1 MIRRLMFILLLFVVT
16 AAVVAAIMHEPP
28 QPDVPTPTDRAEMSD
43 QPPEI
48 NEPAPHEAP
57 QDPWLERRLRMVN
70 VQLRGRDIVD
80 ERVLQAMETVPR
92 HEFVS
97 DAYRDVAYGDRP
109 QPIGHGQTISQPYI
123 VALMTQLAG
132 PGEDARV
139 LDVGTGS
146 GYQAAV
152 LSVLVEEVYSIEI
165 VCDLADEARDRLQ
178 ELGYD
183 NVEVRCGDGYRGWE
197 EHAPFDA
204 IIVAAAPDH
213 VPQPLI
219 DQLAVGGRLVIP
231 VGRTYQ
237 ELLVYE
243 RQADGR
249 VTRRSVAPV
258 AFVPMT
264 GEAER

>member
-1 MIRRLMFILLLFVVT
+1 MTRRGRLVLLLFGVTVV
-16 AAVVAAIMHEPP
+16 AVAAIIHRAP
-28 QPDVPTPTDRAEMSD
+28 QPHSPPSTDTRDMSR
-43 QPPEI
+43 QPPETA
-48 NEPAPHEAP
+48 EPAPGEVP
-57 QDPWLERRLRMVN
+57 RDPYLERRMRMVD
-70 VQLRGRDIVD
+70 VQLRGRDIID
-80 ERVLQAMETVPR
+80 DRVLRSMETVPR

-97 DAYRDVAYGDRP
+97 AAYRDVAYGDRP

-152 LSVLVEEVYSIEI
+152 LSLLVKEVYSIEI
-165 VCDLADEARDRLQ
+165 IGDLAEGARERLR
-178 ELGYD
+178 ELGYR
-183 NVEVRCGDGYRGWE
+183 NVDVRCGDGYRGWE

-231 VGRTYQ
+231 VGRGNQ
-237 ELLVYE
+237 ELLVIE
-243 RQADGR
+243 KQPEGG
-249 VTRRSVAPV
+249 VTRRTVTPV